1 MKPIVK
7 LIGFKRTYNMYQNA
21 NSLVY
26 SLGKRPFSTMEK
38 LSEKIKQRR
47 HKDFIPQ
54 EKDVPQYDP
63 QAFKKQM
70 ELEIMTISLDQRS
83 YLDNGKIIPSKYRS
97 VVRRPDHDGM
107 F

>member
-1 MKPIVK
+1 
-7 LIGFKRTYNMYQNA
+7 
-21 NSLVY
+21 
-26 SLGKRPFSTMEK
+26 
-38 LSEKIKQRR
+38 
-47 HKDFIPQ
+47 
-54 EKDVPQYDP
+54 
-63 QAFKKQM
+63 M